1 MDGKAGYD
9 TQTALYS
16 ENAVAAGNVALEE
29 ENAVQTL
36 RYGSEGTQVTTL
48 QNRLITLGYLTGKA
62 DGIYGKNTKA
72 AVKAFQKNNNL
83 DADGVAGSLTLLA
96 LYDDSAK
103 DNKIETSTTLRIG
116 TISDAVADMQNRLIA
131 LGYLTGKAD
140 GNFGTKTSLAL
151 IAFQKANGLTADGI
165 AGVKT
170 LTKLNS
176 SKVTAADGDK
186 TEPVIPV
193 APSVNTVSA
202 SQVRYANWYTEVRD
216 KVRKLPNATLYD
228 FTTGISWQVNMF
240 SFGAHA
246 DAEPITKEDTANM
259 LRAFGGK
266 HTWTPKPVWVV
277 LSDGTVY
284 LASTHDVEHDVEH
297 NLNNDFKGH
306 VCIHFPRTMAQVE
319 RIGPY
324 ATSHQKAIDLA
335 WEATQQRA
343 K

>member
-1 MDGKAGYD
+1 M
-9 TQTALYS
+9 
-16 ENAVAAGNVALEE
+16 
-29 ENAVQTL
+29 
-36 RYGSEGTQVTTL
+36 
-48 QNRLITLGYLTGKA
+48 
-62 DGIYGKNTKA
+62 
-72 AVKAFQKNNNL
+72 
-83 DADGVAGSLTLLA
+83 
-96 LYDDSAK
+96 
-103 DNKIETSTTLRIG
+103 
-116 TISDAVADMQNRLIA
+116 
-131 LGYLTGKAD
+131 
-140 GNFGTKTSLAL
+140 
-151 IAFQKANGLTADGI
+151 
-165 AGVKT
+165 
-170 LTKLNS
+170 
-176 SKVTAADGDK
+176 
-186 TEPVIPV
+186 
-193 APSVNTVSA
+193 
-202 SQVRYANWYTEVRD
+202 
-216 KVRKLPNATLYD
+216 RKLPNATLYD

-284 LASTHDVEHDVEH
+284 LATTHDMEHDVEH

-335 WEATQQRA
+335 WEATLQRA